1 MKRRA
6 LPASPP
12 PPPTV
17 PELALAPELAA
28 ILLLEHAI
36 NIAEQALLAEHP
48 TLIDDFARAR
58 DDGPVLTL
66 AHSIC
71 RRAAA
76 LEHTLRRYRRAV
88 RDAVSLPQNDDPRD
102 DLPF

>member
-1 MKRRA
+1 
-6 LPASPP
+6 
-12 PPPTV
+12 V
-17 PELALAPELAA
+17 PELVRAPELAT
-28 ILLLEHAI
+28 IVLLEHALDL
-36 NIAEQALLAEHP
+36 AAQALLAEHP

-76 LEHTLRRYRRAV
+76 LEHALRRYRHAV
-88 RDAVSLPQNDDPRD
+88 RDPLAPPPNDDPRD